1 MIKISQDKDLI
12 FILPPKRLKEHRY
25 SLGLMYISGYLRDHG
40 FDNLIIDGK
49 IFADRGYQY
58 DNRERAK
65 EEIIKAVL
73 EFKPQVIG
81 FTATT
86 MEIAEAV
93 EMNQRIK
100 KELKVFSIIGG
111 PQATADPIGVVN
123 SGFDAAIIGEGEQT
137 TFELIKELQQESPD
151 LRKVKGIAWPD
162 QNNEVVIN
170 ERREYMDLTD
180 LSLPAYDKVNMTYY
194 TKIWDDIIRGIPMKA
209 VMVMASRGC
218 PYSCTF
224 CACNQVFGRQVRYRS
239 LENIKKE
246 IYLLRD
252 KYGVE
257 GIWFADD
264 TLTANYDH
272 VRKVCQIMKEAG
284 LYWGAQS
291 RVDLVNE
298 EIIKLM
304 AESGCLQLDFG
315 VESGNQRVL
324 DEIINKRIKL
334 SDVEKALELCRKH
347 GIRREAGFMI
357 GLPGETKEEMRQT
370 FEFAKKIKA
379 DHYSFSIFT
388 ALPGTKLFNDFFKGR
403 INTSDYCNFSF
414 FQSQDKFNRSG
425 VSDSQELGKLFESW
439 RQEIFEGVKKRGLTH
454 FLKLAKIWLKLG
466 NKKER
471 LDFILFKVKRALKYY
486 FDKIIARVSKSFF
499 FEGTR
504 RPDFKNI
511 TKQLDYDQYWS
522 ERGFKMRS
530 KLMER
535 EVIFMDWIKPG
546 AKILDLGCG
555 SSRLPYELKEKKGCR
570 VSGLDI
576 SGLVINNLKQAGIDG
591 VKADIE
597 SADFNL
603 DDRYDYIVISEV
615 LEHIKYPE
623 DLISK
628 IKDNADYLA
637 ISVPNSA
644 FYRYRFGLMFG
655 GRFFTQWMTHP
666 SEHLR
671 FWSHKDF
678 LIWLNDLG
686 LDVVRFKS
694 SNGFRLKDIWPNMFG
709 HQMCYLV
716 KTKK

>member
-1 MIKISQDKDLI
+1 MLKINQDKDLI

-49 IFADRGYQY
+49 FIATRGYQY

-65 EEIIKAVL
+65 EEIIKAVVEL
-73 EFKPQVIG
+73 KPQVIG

-93 EMNQRIK
+93 EMNRRIK
-100 KELKVFSIIGG
+100 AELEVFSIIGG
-111 PQATADPIGVVN
+111 PQATADPAGVIN
-123 SGFDAAIIGEGEQT
+123 SGFDVAVIGEGEKT
-137 TFELIKELQQESPD
+137 ALELMEELQKEQPD
-151 LRKVKGIAWPD
+151 LQRVRGIAWPD
-162 QNNEVVIN
+162 QNNNVVIN
-170 ERREYMDLTD
+170 EQREYMDLTD
-180 LSLPAYDKVNMTYY
+180 LSLPAYDKVNMAYY

-224 CACNQVFGRQVRYRS
+224 CACNQVFGRQVRYRD

-246 IYLLRD
+246 INLL
-252 KYGVE
+252 KNEYNVE

-264 TLTANYDH
+264 TLTTNYDH
-272 VRKVCQIMKEAG
+272 VRKICRIMKESG

-315 VESGNQRVL
+315 VESGSQRVL

-334 SDVEKALELCRKH
+334 SDVEKAFELCQKY

-357 GLPGETKEEMRQT
+357 GLPNETKEEMRQT

-388 ALPGTKLFNDFFKGR
+388 ALPGTKLFNDFFKDR
-403 INTSDYCNFSF
+403 ISVADYCNFSF

-425 VSDSQELGKLFESW
+425 VSDSQELEKLFEGW
-439 RQEIFEGVKKRGLTH
+439 RQGIFEGVKKRGLTH
-454 FLKLAKIWLKLG
+454 FLRLAAIWFKLG

-471 LDFILFKVKRALKYY
+471 WDFIFFKIKRAFKYY
-486 FDKIIARVSKSFF
+486 FGKISKGIARSFF

-511 TKQLDYDQYWS
+511 SKHLDYNQYWL
-522 ERGFKMRS
+522 ERGFKLRS

-535 EVIFMDWIKPG
+535 EVIFLDWINRG
-546 AKILDLGCG
+546 AKVLDLGCG
-555 SSRLPYELKEKKGCR
+555 SSRLPYELKEKKGCQ

-576 SGLVINNLKQAGIDG
+576 SSLVIDNLKRAGIGG
-591 VKADIE
+591 VVADIE
-597 SADFNL
+597 SPDFHLADQ
-603 DDRYDYIVISEV
+603 YDYIVISEV

-623 DLISK
+623 NLIAK
-628 IKDNADYLA
+628 IKNSADYLA
-637 ISVPNSA
+637 ISIPNSA

-666 SEHLR
+666 AEHLR
-671 FWSHKDF
+671 FWSHNDF
-678 LIWLNDLG
+678 LLWLNDLG
-686 LDVVRFKS
+686 LEVVKFKS
-694 SNGFRLKDIWPNMFG
+694 SNGFRFKDVWPNMFG
-709 HQMCYLV
+709 HQICYLV

>member
-1 MIKISQDKDLI
+1 MMKLSQDKDLI

-49 IFADRGYQY
+49 IIAERGYQY

-65 EEIIKAVL
+65 EEIIKTVL
-73 EFKPQVIG
+73 ELKPQVIG

-100 KELKVFSIIGG
+100 KELNVFSIIGG
-111 PQATADPIGVVN
+111 PQATADPVGAVY
-123 SGFDAAIIGEGEQT
+123 SGFDAVIIGEGEQT
-137 TFELIKELQQESPD
+137 ALELMKELQQDQPELS
-151 LRKVKGIAWPD
+151 KVKGIAWRD
-162 QNNEVVIN
+162 QDNKAVIN

-180 LSLPAYDKVNMTYY
+180 LSLPAYDKVNMAYY

-224 CACNQVFGRQVRYRS
+224 CACNQVFGRQVRYRN

-246 IYLLRD
+246 INLLKD

-272 VRKVCQIMKEAG
+272 VRKVCQIMKESG

-304 AESGCLQLDFG
+304 ADSGCLQLDFG
-315 VESGNQRVL
+315 VESGSQRVL

-334 SDVEKALELCRKH
+334 SDVEKALELCRQH
-347 GIRREAGFMI
+347 GIRREAGFMV
-357 GLPGETKEEMRQT
+357 GLPGETKEEMQQT

-388 ALPGTKLFNDFFKGR
+388 ALPGTKLFNDFFKDH
-403 INTSDYCNFSF
+403 ISTADYCNFSF

-425 VSDSQELGKLFESW
+425 VSNSQELEKLFEGW
-439 RQEIFEGVKKRGLTH
+439 RQGIFEGVKKRGLTH
-454 FLKLAKIWLKLG
+454 FLKLALIWMKLG

-471 LDFILFKVKRALKYY
+471 WDFIFFKIRRALKYY
-486 FDKIIARVSKSFF
+486 FNKVMARLSKSFF

-504 RPDFKNI
+504 RPNFKNI
-511 TKQLDYDQYWS
+511 AKHLDYNRYWS

-535 EVIFMDWIKPG
+535 EVIFLDWIKTG
-546 AKILDLGCG
+546 SKVLDLGCG
-555 SSRLPYELKEKKGCR
+555 TSRLPYELKKQKNCD
-570 VSGLDI
+570 VSGLDV
-576 SGLVINNLKQAGIDG
+576 SSLVIDNLRQAGIG
-591 VKADIE
+591 GITADIE
-597 SADFNL
+597 SPDFHL
-603 DDRYDYIVISEV
+603 TDHYDYIVISEV

-623 DLISK
+623 DIISK
-628 IKDNADYLA
+628 IKDQADYLA
-637 ISVPNSA
+637 ISIPNSA
-644 FYRYRFGLMFG
+644 FYRYRLGLMFG

-666 SEHLR
+666 AEHLR

-678 LIWLNDLG
+678 LVWLNDLG
-686 LDVVRFKS
+686 LSVAAFKA
-694 SNGFRLKDIWPNMFG
+694 SNGFHFKDIWPNMFG